1 MKRRWRVLAIV
12 VAVPVV
18 AYVLAVAYFTFV
30 PSAEDHAHRVP
41 FVPQTWRDR
50 SLDQDPLWP
59 TRLRMVDD
67 LIAQRHLD
75 GLSRAQTE
83 SLLGPGDKTGKWA
96 DWDLI
101 YWLGPERRGM
111 FRIDSEWLVIR
122 LDASGKVAR
131 YRIVGD

>member
-1 MKRRWRVLAIV
+1 
-12 VAVPVV
+12 
-18 AYVLAVAYFTFV
+18 
-30 PSAEDHAHRVP
+30 
-41 FVPQTWRDR
+41 
-50 SLDQDPLWP
+50 
-59 TRLRMVDD
+59 MVDD